1 MSLDFVTRLYEML
14 AVAPSAE
21 LTLISRRMQR
31 GLDPALL
38 GPGFLC
44 TSFIMGTAG
53 PRLTTMLLKVFRSVA
68 VDPWLVHIWMGYKLF
83 EGTLVHASASAFCLD
98 DCGRVAD
105 ALVSWVKNAE
115 TAHARLVAIELG

>member
-38 GPGFLC
+38 GPGFLG

-68 VDPWLVHIWMGYKLF
+68 VDPWQVHIWMGYKLF
-83 EGTLVHASASAFCLD
+83 EGTLGHASASASRLD
-98 DCGRVAD
+98 HSGRAAD
-105 ALVSWVKNAE
+105 ALVSWVWCAV
-115 TAHARLVAIELG
+115 TAHARHVAIEQG